1 MANFII
7 GDLISRIKVASKG
20 HLKQINVLNTKIS
33 IDILDI
39 FYKTGLIRGFK
50 INLGYI
56 EVYLK
61 YYQNKPI
68 FFDIE
73 LISVPSK
80 KVYWSLE
87 KLSFKYNLNSFAG
100 FYIVSTSKGLI
111 TSTECLLGEKIS
123 GKVILKIFI

>member
-39 FYKTGLIRGFK
+39 FYKMGLIRGFK

-68 FFDIE
+68 FFDMK

-87 KLSFKYNLNSFAG
+87 KLSLKYNLNSFCRVLYSIH
-100 FYIVSTSKGLI
+100 FKRTYN
-111 TSTECLLGEKIS
+111 
-123 GKVILKIFI
+123 

>member
-1 MANFII
+1 MTNFII

-33 IDILDI
+33 INILNI

-50 INLGYI
+50 INYGHILI
-56 EVYLK
+56 YLK

-68 FFDIE
+68 FFDIK
-73 LISVPSK
+73 LISKPSK

-87 KLSFKYNLNSFAG
+87 KLSLKYNLNTFAG
-100 FYIVSTSKGLI
+100 FYIISTSKGLI
-111 TSTECLLGEKIS
+111 TSTECLLGDKIS
-123 GKVILKIFI
+123 GKIILKIYI